1 MEAAWAGCWG
11 VEMKCRSLGKAMP
24 DVSVE
29 AATADGEGG
38 DGAAAVAG
46 DVGCGATA
54 EVRAEVGRDAPSD
67 AALAVLGEKL
77 LDRSW
82 RLSNLYYVT
91 DKSGERVRFVPNWA
105 QLRLF
110 DSLAHRNVDLK
121 VRQLGVTTGYCIL
134 WLDAVLF
141 NRNLRVGI
149 VAHTKDD
156 AMIIFR
162 DKIQFAYDNL
172 PEEIRAAVFARKR
185 DAHEILLNNGS
196 SIRVGVTFRSGTV
209 QVLHVTE
216 YGYICQRQL
225 QRADEIKTGAF
236 QAVPADGIIVVES
249 TAKGRAGHFY
259 ELCQGAQKG
268 NDWRFRFLPWYLE
281 PSYALSPE
289 RAIEYKHE
297 TEYLD
302 KLEGVIGQELTAE
315 QRQWWCGKHREL
327 GSDMFAEYPSTAEE
341 AFRASTEGA
350 YYGSQMLEAWQEK
363 RITAVPVDRA
373 LLVDTWWDL
382 GMNDETF
389 LWFVQRNG
397 YEVRLVD
404 CYKNSGEGLP
414 HYAAVLD
421 EWRREHGVVY
431 GRHIAP
437 HDINV
442 RELNTGKSRLETAGG
457 LGIAFE
463 VAPMLPVVDG
473 IEAVRAALSRCVFDE
488 ERCVDGI
495 RGLEHYRKE
504 WNEALGVYRNQP
516 LHDWASHPA
525 DAFRTGLSC
534 EGVMQR
540 MVPRA
545 AAREIRRERW
555 R

>member
-54 EVRAEVGRDAPSD
+54 EVRAEVGRDAPSDAALD

-327 GSDMFAEYPSTAEE
+327 GSDMFAEYGWFDSLFHSPLVA
-341 AFRASTEGA
+341 AF
-350 YYGSQMLEAWQEK
+350 
-363 RITAVPVDRA
+363 I
-373 LLVDTWWDL
+373 LVF
-382 GMNDETF
+382 E
-389 LWFVQRNG
+389 
-397 YEVRLVD
+397 
-404 CYKNSGEGLP
+404 SGINWAAA
-414 HYAAVLD
+414 AAV
-421 EWRREHGVVY
+421 
-431 GRHIAP
+431 
-437 HDINV
+437 
-442 RELNTGKSRLETAGG
+442 
-457 LGIAFE
+457 
-463 VAPMLPVVDG
+463 
-473 IEAVRAALSRCVFDE
+473 
-488 ERCVDGI
+488 
-495 RGLEHYRKE
+495 
-504 WNEALGVYRNQP
+504 
-516 LHDWASHPA
+516 
-525 DAFRTGLSC
+525 
-534 EGVMQR
+534 
-540 MVPRA
+540 
-545 AAREIRRERW
+545 
-555 R
+555 